1 MSAPPSLP
9 GLFDVV
15 LRSDFEAF
23 VQKAFQVV
31 HPSDKIAWGWHI
43 RAICWHLHL
52 VRSGHAPRLILNL
65 PPRSLKS
72 FIVSVAWPAYLLGR
86 DPTLRI
92 VCVSYTEDLARE
104 HARLFR
110 ILIES
115 ALYRRLFP
123 NTRISPRKNTEG
135 MVATT
140 RNGFRLA
147 ASIGG
152 TLTGKGGD
160 LIIIDDPIKAEGANS
175 ESERERV
182 VDWYRSTLVTRL
194 NDPGKGQIVVVM
206 QRVHAFDLSGYLME
220 QGGWEVLA
228 LPAVAHKDMLVG
240 IGLNVW
246 RRYEEGTLLHAER
259 LPSSVLEARH
269 KELGNSQYSAQ
280 YLQDPV
286 PPDGTIIKRGWFRYY
301 EPRIAPKFI
310 EVIQSWDVAAKIGA
324 GNDWSVCVTVGIARD
339 GYCVLDVKRFKAEF
353 PELLRTAIR
362 LADEYHPNRILI
374 EDSSNG
380 TPLLQNLFR
389 ESRLNV
395 IGIKPQQDKEARVH
409 GISATFEAGKVIF
422 LNGASWLPDFER
434 ELLEFPNSR
443 HDDQVD
449 AVSQALNWAKQN
461 VDGLF
466 GALMPVILPKEEG
479 DRFFSDSDF
488 PSLDADGDI
497 AVLVP
502 V

>member
-1 MSAPPSLP
+1 MSASPSLP
-9 GLFDVV
+9 GLFDVI

-43 RAICWHLHL
+43 RAICWKLHL
-52 VRSGHAPRLILNL
+52 VRSDQMPRLILNL

-72 FIVSVAWPAYLLGR
+72 FIVSVAWPAFLLGR
-86 DPTLRI
+86 DPTLRV

-115 ALYRRLFP
+115 HLYRRLFP
-123 NTRISPRKNTEG
+123 STRISPRKNTEA

-140 RNGFRLA
+140 RNGFRFTT
-147 ASIGG
+147 SIGG

-182 VDWYRSTLVTRL
+182 VEWYRSTLVSRL
-194 NDPGKGQIVVVM
+194 NDPAKGQIVVVM
-206 QRVHAFDLSGYLME
+206 QRVHAFDLSGYLLE
-220 QGGWEVLA
+220 QNGWEVLA
-228 LPAVAHKDMLVG
+228 LPAVAHKDMLIAVG
-240 IGLNVW
+240 PNLW
-246 RRYEEGTLLHAER
+246 QRYEEGTLLHAER
-259 LPSSVLEARH
+259 LPSSVLEARN

-286 PPDGTIIKRGWFRYY
+286 PPDGTIIKRAWFRYY
-301 EPRIAPKFI
+301 EPRIAPKFV

-339 GYCVLDVKRFKAEF
+339 CNYILDVARFKVEF

-362 LADEYHPNRILI
+362 LAQEYHPNRILI

-380 TPLLQNLFR
+380 TPLLQLLLSQ
-389 ESRLNV
+389 SRLNA
-395 IGIKPQQDKEARVH
+395 IGIKPQQDKEARVI
-409 GISATFEAGKVIF
+409 GISAAFESGKVKF
-422 LNGASWLPDFER
+422 LKDAPWLPDFER

-449 AVSQALNWAKQN
+449 ALSQALNWASQHID
-461 VDGLF
+461 VFLA
-466 GALMPVILPKEEG
+466 ALPPISILKDEG

-488 PSLDADGDI
+488 PALDDDDDD
-497 AVLVP
+497 P
-502 V
+502 VRP